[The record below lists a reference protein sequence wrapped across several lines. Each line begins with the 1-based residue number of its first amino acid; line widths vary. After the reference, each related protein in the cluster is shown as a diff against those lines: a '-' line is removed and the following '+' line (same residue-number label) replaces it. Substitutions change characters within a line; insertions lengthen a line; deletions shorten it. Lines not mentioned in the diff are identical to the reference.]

1 MHEFKNIV
9 IFGATGAIGSSLID
23 FLKVYYHQ
31 ATIHAVS
38 RNFKNK
44 LNSII
49 YHQINYSDEP
59 VIQALAV
66 DISKIMP
73 IHLVIIATGMLHDN
87 QMMPEKSIKEISSD
101 KLLKLYQV
109 NTVLPSLIFKHFTH
123 KLNSTQTSVIAALS
137 ARVGSISDNKLGGWY
152 SYRASKAALNMV
164 IKNVAIET
172 SRYNKKA
179 IVVGLHPGT
188 VDSALSYP
196 FQRSVDNN
204 KIFTPGQSA
213 QYLLNKINKLTIANT
228 GKIFAWDGQE
238 IAP

>member
-9 IFGATGAIGSSLID
+9 IFGATGAIGSSLIHL
-23 FLKVYYHQ
+23 LKAHYRQ

-38 RNFKNK
+38 RNFKDK
-44 LNSII
+44 LTGII
-49 YHQINYSDEP
+49 YHQINYSDELM
-59 VIQALAV
+59 IQSLAV
-66 DISKIMP
+66 ELSQVTP
-73 IHLVIIATGMLHDN
+73 IDLVIIATGMLHDSDI
-87 QMMPEKSIKEISSD
+87 MPEKSIKEISAD
-101 KLLKLYQV
+101 KFLKLYQV
-109 NTVLPSLIFKHFTH
+109 NTVLPSLIFKHFTP

-137 ARVGSISDNKLGGWY
+137 ARVGSVSDNRLGGWY

-196 FQRSVDNN
+196 FQRSVHKN
-204 KIFTPGQSA
+204 KIFTPRQSA
-213 QYLLNKINKLTIANT
+213 QYLLNQINKLTMNNT
-228 GKIFAWDGQE
+228 GKILAWDGQE